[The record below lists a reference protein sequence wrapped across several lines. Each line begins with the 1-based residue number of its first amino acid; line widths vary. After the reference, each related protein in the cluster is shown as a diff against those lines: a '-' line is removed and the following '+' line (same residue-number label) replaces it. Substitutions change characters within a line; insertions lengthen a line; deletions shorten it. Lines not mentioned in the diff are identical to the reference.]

1 MMLWILAIDKIA
13 PEQDSASGLAS
24 FKVLGATNL
33 WPLGLWFFLFPLFLL
48 WLYILFEAP
57 LVPMDQ
63 WRVSKILE
71 GATKGKGRYGIEGEL
86 RRGKA
91 A

>member
-1 MMLWILAIDKIA
+1 
-13 PEQDSASGLAS
+13 
-24 FKVLGATNL
+24 
-33 WPLGLWFFLFPLFLL
+33 
-48 WLYILFEAP
+48 
-57 LVPMDQ
+57 VPMDQ